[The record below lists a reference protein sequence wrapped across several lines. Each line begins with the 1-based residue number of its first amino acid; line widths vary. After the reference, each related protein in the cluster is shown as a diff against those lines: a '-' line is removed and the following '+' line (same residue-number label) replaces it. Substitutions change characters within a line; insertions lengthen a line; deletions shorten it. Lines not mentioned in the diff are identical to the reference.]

1 MKGPGEFVLKRASP
15 RKASRGEPP
24 LRAPQCT
31 LASLRAF
38 VDGCF
43 ELSSAGK
50 DALCSTTGLSKRH
63 VGYAAHA
70 ALLLGLAE
78 RDGDQYAV
86 TPAGRKLAGSAHKSE
101 EERQLLVEAVHASAG
116 LRALAP
122 DLLRRRPPTKAEL
135 ASQLERA
142 TGLNQGTAEHRAAM
156 LLSWRKRLLQQELS
170 FRQSTMWRQVEIKN
184 FRSIAS
190 ARVRLAPFTVVV
202 GPNGSGKSNF
212 VDALVLM
219 RDVAVDAST
228 AISARG
234 GIAGVRRWTK
244 LKPTDVTIDVRAAR
258 SEDEL
263 ESRPLARHSLQ
274 LHSGKNATWSF
285 SRETIEA
292 QSEGKGKR
300 KATVER
306 SRKGITGPPGIG
318 NDHSPTTS
326 VMVTAKQLKSFAA
339 VGALHS
345 VYRYRLNPE
354 VMRAPRQASDQ
365 TRLSES
371 GDNVAIAVH
380 ALTPDER
387 KANIIL
393 PMSKI
398 IPGLRDITTEQVG
411 RHLAL
416 KFVQAQGDGD
426 DAAEFNATEM
436 SDGSL
441 RALGIILATHQME
454 SDELLIIEEPEVSI
468 HVGAAQLLFELL
480 EAASKRGAVL
490 ITTHSADL
498 LDAARDQQILVC
510 EYSKGE
516 TRIGPLAESQRQTV
530 REGLFSVAELMRSE
544 PLRIERA

>member
-1 MKGPGEFVLKRASP
+1 MI
-15 RKASRGEPP
+15 
-24 LRAPQCT
+24 APQST
-31 LASLRAF
+31 LENVRTF
-38 VDGCF
+38 VDACF
-43 ELSSAGK
+43 ETSSGAVS
-50 DALCSTTGLSKRH
+50 DLCSDTGLEQRH
-63 VGYAAHA
+63 VNYAAQA
-70 ALLLGLAE
+70 SILLGLAE
-78 RDGDQYAV
+78 RVGEQFAL
-86 TPAGRKLAGSAHKSE
+86 TPSGRKLANSERQSE
-101 EERQLLVEAVHASAG
+101 EERQFLLQAVQESAD
-116 LRALAP
+116 LRALTP
-122 DLLRRRPPTKAEL
+122 NLLRSRPPTKAEL
-135 ASQLERA
+135 ASQLERVS
-142 TGLNQGTAEHRAAM
+142 GLGRGTAEHRAAM

-170 FRQSTMWRQVEIKN
+170 FRLTTMWRQVEIKN

-190 ARVRLAPFTVVV
+190 ANVRLAPFTVVV

-212 VDALVLM
+212 VDALVLV

-234 GIAGVRRWTK
+234 GIVGVRRWTK
-244 LKPTDVTIDVRAAR
+244 KKPTDVTIDLRAAR
-258 SEDEL
+258 SEQEL
-263 ESRPLARHSLQ
+263 EGRPLARHSLQ

-285 SRETIEA
+285 SRETVEA
-292 QSEGKGKR
+292 QAEGKR

-306 SRKGITGPPGIG
+306 NRKEISGPPGIG

-326 VMVTAKQLKSFAA
+326 VMVTAKQLKSFGA
-339 VGALHS
+339 VVALHS

-380 ALTPDER
+380 ALAPEER
-387 KANIIL
+387 MSSIVL

-416 KFVQAQGDGD
+416 KFVQTQGDGD

-436 SDGSL
+436 SDGAL
-441 RALGIILATHQME
+441 RALGIVLATHQME
-454 SDELLIIEEPEVSI
+454 PDELLIIEEPEVSI

-480 EAASKRGAVL
+480 EEASRRGAVL

-498 LDAARDQQILVC
+498 LEAARDQQILVC
-510 EYSKGE
+510 EYSNGA
-516 TRIGPLAESQRQTV
+516 TRIGRLAEGQRKTV
-530 REGLFSVAELMRSE
+530 RDGLFSVAELMRSE
-544 PLRIERA
+544 PLRIEKT